1 MFEAF
6 TQQREKARRALLN
19 KRKGKGR
26 WREREGTLGLGK
38 EVRGRGIKRNEKTKD
53 GE

>member
-26 WREREGTLGLGK
+26 EREGTLGLGK
-38 EVRGRGIKRNEKTKD
+38 EARGRGIKRNEKTKD